1 MKLGYTVLMIVC
13 ALLLT
18 PATAQATTAQE
29 GASQGP
35 PLCGDN
41 RARVLSA
48 TERMGFHYSIPNRLL
63 MGLIWVESDCNPT
76 IRSGAG
82 AIGLMQVMPRE
93 IGYQFRDRPTAAQLR
108 DIDTNVAW
116 GTWILYEMDYRYC
129 GAWHRLNPRHMS
141 KAELGYWQCA
151 LGAFWGGTQVYFSGR
166 LTPNEQAYADMVI
179 GAAGRVEV
187 R

>member
-1 MKLGYTVLMIVC
+1 MKLGYTVLMIAC
-13 ALLLT
+13 ALLAT
-18 PATAQATTAQE
+18 PATAQATT
-29 GASQGP
+29 SQAP
-35 PLCGDN
+35 PLCGEH
-41 RARVLSA
+41 RARVLDVAGQMA
-48 TERMGFHYSIPNRLL
+48 THYKIPNRLIL
-63 MGLIWVESDCNPT
+63 GLIWVESDCNPR
-76 IRSGAG
+76 IVSGAG
-82 AIGLMQVMPRE
+82 AVGLMQVMPRE

-116 GTWILYEMDYRYC
+116 GTWVLYEMDYRFC
-129 GAWHRLNPRHMS
+129 GAWHRYNSRYLS

-179 GAAGRVEV
+179 GAAGRVDLT